1 MDNWV
6 PWVALVLL
14 TATLCV
20 ASTLNLSLR
29 LPSRVRM
36 AEQLQRAGRS
46 NGMEKLVA
54 ARARY
59 MLVTAV
65 IRSGAVVGLFVA
77 VLYDLGLAG
86 RDQGLFETTMACLL
100 AWVLVLVF
108 GVAIPHAWS
117 KYAGEWLVVRLLP
130 LLAVLHWVGYPL
142 IVLLELFDPL
152 VRRLAG
158 VPVQDAKSFANELER
173 EILDVVSEGELH
185 GAVDEEEKEMIESV
199 MELGD
204 TRVEEI
210 MTPRTEIVALP
221 QNATLDQVLQMIRSK
236 GYSRIPVYGGNI
248 DRILGV
254 LYAKDLLRRAEES
267 PLDLEGLMRKPLYI
281 PESKP
286 VRELLREFQE
296 RKVHI
301 AIVLD
306 EYGGTAGLVTIEDIL
321 EELVGEIADEYE
333 TQAPAELN
341 RIDEHTIEVDAR
353 MRIDDLN
360 DRLDI
365 RLPEDGDYETIGG
378 FVFSALGKIPKVGE
392 QFNHQN
398 IGIRVIAAEP
408 RRITRLRLT
417 VHPSNESS

>member
-36 AEQLQRAGRS
+36 AEQLQRAGRN
-46 NGMEKLVA
+46 NGMEELVA

-86 RDQGLFETTMACLL
+86 REQGLFDTTMACLL

-130 LLAVLHWVGYPL
+130 LLAVLRWVGYPL

-199 MELGD
+199 IELRD
-204 TRVEEI
+204 TLVEQI
-210 MTPRTEIVALP
+210 MTPRTDVVGISKDS
-221 QNATLDQVLQMIRSK
+221 TLDEIKVLIRDK
-236 GYSRIPVYGGNI
+236 GHSRIPVY
-248 DRILGV
+248 
-254 LYAKDLLRRAEES
+254 S
-267 PLDLEGLMRKPLYI
+267 
-281 PESKP
+281 
-286 VRELLREFQE
+286 
-296 RKVHI
+296 
-301 AIVLD
+301 
-306 EYGGTAGLVTIEDIL
+306 
-321 EELVGEIADEYE
+321 
-333 TQAPAELN
+333 
-341 RIDEHTIEVDAR
+341 
-353 MRIDDLN
+353 
-360 DRLDI
+360 
-365 RLPEDGDYETIGG
+365 ETI
-378 FVFSALGKIPKVGE
+378 A
-392 QFNHQN
+392 
-398 IGIRVIAAEP
+398 
-408 RRITRLRLT
+408 T
-417 VHPSNESS
+417 VL

>member
-1 MDNWV
+1 
-6 PWVALVLL
+6 
-14 TATLCV
+14 
-20 ASTLNLSLR
+20 
-29 LPSRVRM
+29 
-36 AEQLQRAGRS
+36 
-46 NGMEKLVA
+46 MEKLVA

-158 VPVQDAKSFANELER
+158 VPVQDAKSFANVLER

-221 QNATLDQVLQMIRSK
+221 QNATLEQVLRMLRSTA
-236 GYSRIPVYGGNI
+236 YSRIPSSGGTVY
-248 DRILGV
+248 RTLGV
-254 LYAKDLLRRAEES
+254 L
-267 PLDLEGLMRKPLYI
+267 
-281 PESKP
+281 
-286 VRELLREFQE
+286 
-296 RKVHI
+296 
-301 AIVLD
+301 
-306 EYGGTAGLVTIEDIL
+306 
-321 EELVGEIADEYE
+321 
-333 TQAPAELN
+333 
-341 RIDEHTIEVDAR
+341 
-353 MRIDDLN
+353 
-360 DRLDI
+360 
-365 RLPEDGDYETIGG
+365 
-378 FVFSALGKIPKVGE
+378 
-392 QFNHQN
+392 
-398 IGIRVIAAEP
+398 
-408 RRITRLRLT
+408 
-417 VHPSNESS
+417 

>member
-1 MDNWV
+1 MA
-6 PWVALVLL
+6 PWVALALL
-14 TATLCV
+14 AAILCV

-46 NGMEKLVA
+46 NGMEELVA
-54 ARARY
+54 VRARY

-65 IRSGAVVGLFVA
+65 VRSGAVVGLFVA
-77 VLYDLGLAG
+77 VLFDLGSTG
-86 RDQGLFETTMACLL
+86 GDSGLFDTTMACLL

-130 LLAVLHWVGYPL
+130 LLAVLCWVGYPL

-158 VPVQDAKSFANELER
+158 VPVQDAQSFADELER
-173 EILDVVSEGELH
+173 EILNVVSEGELH

-210 MTPRTEIVALP
+210 MTPRTEIVALG
-221 QNATLDQVLQMIRSK
+221 QDADLDQVLQMIRSK

-267 PLDLEGLMRKPLYI
+267 PFDLEGLMRKPLYI

-296 RKVHI
+296 RKIHI

-321 EELVGEIADEYE
+321 EELVGEITDEYE
-333 TQAPAELN
+333 TQAPVELN

-378 FVFSALGKIPKVGE
+378 FVFSTLGKIPKVGE
-392 QFNHQN
+392 QFDHQN

-408 RRITRLRLT
+408 RKITRLRLT
-417 VHPSNESS
+417 VHPSTDSQ